1 MGIQLF
7 ILLMLCTQCLC
18 RISSDA
24 DTLISDAGNLCSPS
38 FFFHDS
44 FSVKFINFIDFFNGA
59 IFAFVGI
66 FYSLFLFFINLHS
79 NLCHF
84 HGFAI
89 R

>member
-1 MGIQLF
+1 MAIQLF
-7 ILLMLCTQCLC
+7 ILLMLYTPNNYVEFPVML
-18 RISSDA
+18 
-24 DTLISDAGNLCSPS
+24 TLS
-38 FFFHDS
+38 FQMLAICVLLHFFHDS
-44 FSVKFINFIDFFNGA
+44 SNVQFINFIDIFNGA

-66 FYSLFLFFINLHS
+66 FYSLLLFFINLHS

>member
-7 ILLMLCTQCLC
+7 ILLMLGLNNCVEVLV
-18 RISSDA
+18 
-24 DTLISDAGNLCSPS
+24 TLTLS
-38 FFFHDS
+38 FKMLTMCVLPHFFHDLS
-44 FSVKFINFIDFFNGA
+44 SVKFINFIDFFFNGA
-59 IFAFVGI
+59 FFAFVGI
-66 FYSLFLFFINLHS
+66 FYSLLLCFINLHS